1 MEGTE
6 VGTQGA
12 VDASLPAIAEIQG
25 SPDDGWILNTAIDE
39 PVDEIAASLPGA
51 DGDAAAEAAAAA
63 SEKPIEAAG
72 EKSGDAEP
80 KESVKA
86 DDAAAAPEG
95 ELSEEDE
102 KAVAALPAEQQHEE
116 RAKRRKV
123 FMDHFI
129 SADTPDKME
138 GVRSHLFERSP
149 SQYGALES
157 SVLSHVLSDQS
168 RFCRDLYGRDPE
180 GYSSLA
186 REMFTGNP
194 EAFLSA
200 ATGREGVTPEQVT
213 TALDFYD
220 RNKDR
225 ITDDVDLDGELPADL
240 DTYYPEVA
248 DSIREAWR
256 IAKEQKAADANNGD
270 GKTTQPP
277 AKPEDQAARER
288 EQQAQAEISGLYD
301 VARDVVG
308 DQVVRMASDPAKGA
322 GITVTAQERK
332 DAPLLATLKD
342 FKRNA
347 LFYGLNDEQGNPVL
361 PHFQEGFIKF
371 AEENPAFK
379 DTFMNMTRF
388 ISAREEK
395 NVREMA
401 GKIAGIP
408 NGQNGTLL
416 QDYYS
421 ERLKNPI
428 FAAIDQLIDLVA
440 KQGSAP
446 PKFDRNPIGGMPSQ
460 TGGRKRTTANA
471 NDDSY
476 LIADAIARDKG

>member
-25 SPDDGWILNTAIDE
+25 SPDDSWILNTAIDE
-39 PVDEIAASLPGA
+39 PVDEVAASLPGA
-51 DGDAAAEAAAAA
+51 DGDAATEAAAAA
-63 SEKPIEAAG
+63 SEKPAEAAG

-80 KESVKA
+80 KEPDEK
-86 DDAAAAPEG
+86 
-95 ELSEEDE
+95 LSEEDE
-102 KAVAALPAEQQHEE
+102 KAVAALPVEQQPEE

-129 SADTPDKME
+129 SADSPEKME

-149 SQYGALES
+149 SQYGALEN
-157 SVLSHVLSDQS
+157 SVLSHVLSDQT
-168 RFCRDLYGRDPE
+168 RFCRDYYGRDPE
-180 GYSSLA
+180 GYSKLA
-186 REMFTGNP
+186 REMFLGNP
-194 EAFLSA
+194 EAFLNA
-200 ATGREGVTPEQVT
+200 ATGREGVTPDQVT

-225 ITDDVDLDGELPADL
+225 ITDDADLDGELPADL

-248 DSIREAWR
+248 NSIREAWR
-256 IAKEQKAADANNGD
+256 IAKEQKAAAANNGGD
-270 GKTTQPP
+270 KTTQT

-288 EQQAQAEISGLYD
+288 EQQAQAEQQRAISAEISGLYD
-301 VARDVVG
+301 TARDVVG
-308 DQVVRMASDPAKGA
+308 DQVVRLASDPAKGA
-322 GITVTAQERK
+322 GITVTDQERK
-332 DAPLLATLKD
+332 DAPLLAALKD
-342 FKRNA
+342 MKRNA
-347 LFYGLNDEQGNPVL
+347 LFYGLNDDKGNPVL

-388 ISAREEK
+388 INAREKK
-395 NVREMA
+395 NVEEMA
-401 GKIAGIP
+401 SKIASIP
-408 NGQNGTLL
+408 NGENGTLL
-416 QDYYS
+416 QDYYT
-421 ERLKNPI
+421 ERLKNPV

-446 PKFDRNPIGGMPSQ
+446 PKFDRNPIGGLPSQ